1 MKSFKI
7 YKINAKPIVFGLDL
21 SLFYIFITAIVICVF
36 VLISKVTLT
45 KLLLLSLVVIATYI
59 VLKILSDKNIV
70 LSMLKDKLPKKIR
83 NAL

>member
-21 SLFYIFITAIVICVF
+21 SLFYIFISAVVICVF
-36 VLISKVTLT
+36 VLISKVTLS
-45 KLLLLSLVVIATYI
+45 KLLLLSLVVTAVYI
-59 VLKILSDKNIV
+59 FLKMLSEKNIV
-70 LSMLKDKLPKKIR
+70 LSLLKDKLPKKIR